1 MNNMACLVSCRTTY
15 SSCTCN
21 YDLHQKTYV
30 KTVSL
35 AYVIQSWHCTKMPLP
50 NLSMEFTKG
59 NVLKITLIKVSK
71 KVCTGAKWPIQ
82 LELLWVSVA

>member
-1 MNNMACLVSCRTTY
+1 MNNMACFVSCRTTY
-15 SSCTCN
+15 N

-30 KTVSL
+30 
-35 AYVIQSWHCTKMPLP
+35 IQSWHCIKMPLP

-59 NVLKITLIKVSK
+59 NVLKITLTKVSK
-71 KVCTGAKWPIQ
+71 KVRTGAKWPIQ

>member
-1 MNNMACLVSCRTTY
+1 MCHVELPIAVAHVIMIYTKK
-15 SSCTCN
+15 TC
-21 YDLHQKTYV
+21 V

-35 AYVIQSWHCTKMPLP
+35 AYVIQSLHCTKMPLP

-59 NVLKITLIKVSK
+59 NVLKITLTKVSK
-71 KVCTGAKWPIQ
+71 KVRTGAKWPIQ

>member
-1 MNNMACLVSCRTTY
+1 MCHVELPIAVAHVIMIYTKK
-15 SSCTCN
+15 TC
-21 YDLHQKTYV
+21 V

-59 NVLKITLIKVSK
+59 NVLKITLTKVNK
-71 KVCTGAKWPIQ
+71 KICTGAKWPIQ